1 MIDALHNAWKCPPH
15 GAACA
20 FVSLSDSVCLKNGEQ
35 KGLAGVSPA
44 GPFLSQEQ
52 AGQNVD

>member
-20 FVSLSDSVCLKNGEQ
+20 FVNLSDSVCLKNGEQ